1 MGGIPVKKRH
11 LAVILLAS
19 ATLLSACGTPEEQ
32 IHKSLEE
39 TVVLEKDFEKQ
50 QKPLMKL
57 EEEEKKL
64 FDDIMQLGMKKF
76 DEITSLSDKAL
87 ANLDKRE
94 ELLAKEEKAMSA
106 SKKEF
111 DKIDNLIDKL
121 KDDQLRE
128 KAKEL
133 QKLMIQ
139 RYESHE
145 LLVEA
150 YKKVI
155 KEDRKIYELM
165 KDKELKLENLEAQ
178 IEAANKVQEEVLA
191 ASEEFNKFTEEF
203 NEEKG
208 KLYKEAGIIND

>member
-1 MGGIPVKKRH
+1 MKKRH

-57 EEEEKKL
+57 EKEEKSL
-64 FDDIMQLGMKKF
+64 FDEIMNLGMKKF
-76 DEITSLSDKAL
+76 DEIVALSDKAL

-94 ELLAKEEKAMSA
+94 ELLAKEEKAMAA

-111 DKIDNLIDKL
+111 DNIDHLIDKL
-121 KDDQLRE
+121 KDDQLKG

-133 QKLMIQ
+133 KKLMNR
-139 RYESHE
+139 RYDSHE
-145 LLVEA
+145 QLVKAYREA
-150 YKKVI
+150 I
-155 KEDRKIYELM
+155 KEDRKIYEMM
-165 KDKELKLENLEAQ
+165 KDKELKLEDLEAQ
-178 IEAANKVQEEVLA
+178 IETANNVQEEVLK
-191 ASEEFNKFTEEF
+191 ASEQFNKFTDQF
-203 NEEKG
+203 NEEKE
-208 KLYKEAGIIND
+208 KLYKEAGITND